1 MQETKQKLLAL
12 ADKCACR
19 ATEVSS
25 EGDRMQLLQIA
36 TQLKQLAAGTGN
48 RGVGGEEYSVQRN
61 GRAAGEEA
69 KLLNAQ

>member
-12 ADKCACR
+12 ADECACR

-36 TQLKQLAAGTGN
+36 TQLKQLAAGYN
-48 RGVGGEEYSVQRN
+48 DNQGG
-61 GRAAGEEA
+61 
-69 KLLNAQ
+69 